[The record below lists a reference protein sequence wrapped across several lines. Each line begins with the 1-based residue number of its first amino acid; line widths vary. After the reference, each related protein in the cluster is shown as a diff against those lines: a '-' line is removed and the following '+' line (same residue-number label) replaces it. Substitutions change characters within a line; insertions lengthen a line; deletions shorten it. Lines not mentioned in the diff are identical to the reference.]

1 MSEKQIKS
9 KQRVAD
15 HGEVF
20 TADREVNAMLDLVK
34 DETERIDSR
43 FLEPACGEGAFLKKI
58 LERKLA
64 VASET
69 YKKNEASYTRAS
81 ILALMSIYGIDLL
94 ADNARICRDNLY
106 QIWFSSFKKEMKHE
120 PSKLYCDTAR
130 YILSKNIIVG
140 NALTL
145 MCVDEQQND
154 TDQFITFCEWNFVTG
169 DKVKRRDFRL
179 DVLLEDESASD
190 KPVGKEM
197 TLGLFEDEAN
207 NYEFWTTDE
216 NGKVVPAPIKEYPL
230 TDYWEV
236 MKYE

>member
-1 MSEKQIKS
+1 
-9 KQRVAD
+9 
-15 HGEVF
+15 
-20 TADREVNAMLDLVK
+20 
-34 DETERIDSR
+34 
-43 FLEPACGEGAFLKKI
+43 
-58 LERKLA
+58 
-64 VASET
+64 
-69 YKKNEASYTRAS
+69 
-81 ILALMSIYGIDLL
+81 
-94 ADNARICRDNLY
+94 
-106 QIWFSSFKKEMKHE
+106 
-120 PSKLYCDTAR
+120 
-130 YILSKNIIVG
+130 
-140 NALTL
+140 

>member
-9 KQRVAD
+9 KQRVVE

-64 VASET
+64 VASEK
-69 YKKNEASYTRAS
+69 YKKSEASYTRAS
-81 ILALMSIYGIDLL
+81 IHALMSIYGIDLL
-94 ADNARICRDNLY
+94 ADNAQICRDNLY
-106 QIWFSSFKKEMKHE
+106 DIWFNTFKKDMKHD
-120 PSKLYCDTAR
+120 PSKLYCDTAK
-130 YILSKNIIVG
+130 YILGKNIIVG

-145 MCVDEQQND
+145 MCVDEQQKD
-154 TDQFITFCEWNFVTG
+154 TDQFVTFSEWNFVTT

-179 DVLLEDESASD
+179 DILLADESES
-190 KPVGKEM
+190 KKEDQM
-197 TLGLFEDEAN
+197 TLNLFGDDPLAS
-207 NYEFWTTDE
+207 EFWTKDE
-216 NGKVVPAPIKEYPL
+216 EGHTVPAPIKEYPL
-230 TDYWEV
+230 TNYWEV